1 MFGKND
7 AEKYQALFGIVAL
20 ISMFLISSSA
30 FFMMVFAVFLIAAIV
45 MTFVE
50 SYGKKTNSTPI
61 KYNTVGVIGTL
72 LILVIVAGVLGG
84 NQQQSEQSLQDY
96 EDGVVNFNKAVSF
109 LNEGYTNLNKEDT
122 SVAVA
127 KFELS
132 NDFFRQAKTDFEKSM
147 EKSQTNVNLNKKAKY
162 LMQSSDYYSKGID
175 EYTDLLR
182 LLDKYKGTNLLTKA
196 IGVVLD
202 PESAGSIPSDLY
214 EIKIKSEKAKSYF
227 DLAKNAKES
236 SEKITY

>member
-1 MFGKND
+1 
-7 AEKYQALFGIVAL
+7 
-20 ISMFLISSSA
+20 
-30 FFMMVFAVFLIAAIV
+30 
-45 MTFVE
+45 
-50 SYGKKTNSTPI
+50 
-61 KYNTVGVIGTL
+61 
-72 LILVIVAGVLGG
+72 
-84 NQQQSEQSLQDY
+84 
-96 EDGVVNFNKAVSF
+96 
-109 LNEGYTNLNKEDT
+109 
-122 SVAVA
+122 
-127 KFELS
+127 
-132 NDFFRQAKTDFEKSM
+132 
-147 EKSQTNVNLNKKAKY
+147 
-162 LMQSSDYYSKGID
+162 MQSSDYYSKGID